1 MSAVAPMPQ
10 STVETWQIDSSLA
23 PHEHI
28 HVRARGPRGDTPIVI
43 VHGFFQPASAIL
55 DVPNYSLQETLAA
68 FGFRVVLFD
77 LRGYGLSSRPPFMTQ
92 PPEASRPSLACMSD
106 ALADLGD
113 VVEFVCRNE
122 GVDHVDLLGY
132 SWGTARSAGFAVA
145 APQRVRRLV
154 LYAPVWRPASG
165 AAAEAVDPERA
176 GVLNP
181 ALGGYR
187 VFAPGDL
194 ARQWDFEIGSRD
206 THAFRDTQVLQAAEH
221 ALLASDAGL
230 QGRGYR
236 APLGPMLDA
245 LNVIQGTPLFDAER
259 LDCDTLLIRGDCD
272 RLSSTSDA
280 AGLLCALRSTRKR
293 LVTIG
298 HGTHLL
304 HLEHA
309 RRQLVDEV
317 VGFLAGSSDASRP
330 AHPFPRRQLS

>member
-1 MSAVAPMPQ
+1 MSAVAGTARP
-10 STVETWQIDSSLA
+10 TVETWQLDSSRA

-28 HVRARGPRGDTPIVI
+28 HVRARGPRGDTPIVM

-55 DVPNYSLQETLAA
+55 DVPKYSLQETLADC
-68 FGFRVVLFD
+68 GFRVVLFD
-77 LRGYGLSSRPPFMTQ
+77 LRGYGLSSRPDFMAL
-92 PPEASRPSLACMSD
+92 PPAASRPSLACMSD

-113 VVEFVCRNE
+113 VVEFVCRTE
-122 GVDHVDLLGY
+122 GVDRVDLFGY

-145 APQRVRRLV
+145 APHRVRRLV

-176 GVLNP
+176 GGLNP

-187 VFAPGDL
+187 VFTRGDL
-194 ARQWDFEIGSRD
+194 ARQWDAEIGSHD
-206 THAFRDTQVLQAAEH
+206 SHAFRDAQVLQAAEH
-221 ALLASDAGL
+221 ALLASDAAL

-245 LNVIQGTPLFDAER
+245 LKVIQGTPLFDAER
-259 LDCDTLLIRGDCD
+259 LACDTLLVRGDCD

-280 AGLLCALRSTRKR
+280 AGLLGALRSTNKR

-317 VGFLAGSSDASRP
+317 VGFLAASSDVSRP
-330 AHPFPRRQLS
+330 AQLLPRRQL

>member
-1 MSAVAPMPQ
+1 MLPR
-10 STVETWQIDSSLA
+10 STVETWRIDSSRA

-28 HVRARGPRGDTPIVI
+28 HVRAQGRRGGTPIVM

-55 DVPNYSLQETLAA
+55 DVPGYSLQQALAA

-77 LRGYGLSSRPPFMTQ
+77 LRGYGRSSRPDFMAQ
-92 PPEASRPSLACMSD
+92 PPTASRPSLACMSD

-113 VVEFVCRNE
+113 VVEFVCRSE
-122 GVDHVDLLGY
+122 GVGRVDLLGY
-132 SWGTARSAGFAVA
+132 SWGTARSAGFAEL

-154 LYAPVWRPASG
+154 LYAPVWRPTSG

-181 ALGGYR
+181 MLGGYR

-194 ARQWDFEIGSRD
+194 ARQWDAEIGSLD
-206 THAFRDTQVLQAAEH
+206 TQAFRDSQALQAAEQ
-221 ALLASDAGL
+221 ALLASDADL

-245 LNVIQGTPLFDAER
+245 LEVARGTPLFDAGR
-259 LDCDTLLIRGDCD
+259 VDCDTLLVRGDND
-272 RLSSTSDA
+272 RLSSASDA
-280 AGLLCALRSTRKR
+280 AGLLCALRAPNKR

-298 HGTHLL
+298 NGTHLL

-309 RRQLVDEV
+309 RRQLVNEV
-317 VGFLAGSSDASRP
+317 IGFLAASGDEP
-330 AHPFPRRQLS
+330 QPVHLPTRRQLG